1 MKRDILRRLSP
12 EAIRKLA
19 RVLGHEDEDAST
31 EELGRWLMS
40 RYVEKVSKAV
50 GNKRHEIVER
60 ARTSVGRVRSVLGIE
75 APAISEAPADVAPGE
90 PEPEDTPPPEEPDVV
105 PETIPSDPALRT
117 ATLAGVY
124 ERQGMIPEAL
134 TIYRELSERDPGDD
148 RFVQAISRLEESERS
163 EAPEGVSP
171 ALGEGT
177 PAPALRASSAGPV
190 DLPDLDDLP
199 LRYGE
204 DEAVLMMVTPALMYA
219 YWEVTPGT
227 LERARSASG
236 DGPLVLRLYR
246 IAVDDGQVHEEVVRD
261 LEIPDTAGEYF
272 VQDVPPGNLFRA
284 AVGIGHGE
292 RFHALVLTNAAAT
305 PADGPSGRVDE
316 EWMEVDQRA
325 LDVRGAIPLPLE
337 VTARSR
343 LTPREMALLRLH
355 ALGTE
360 SYGRFTGLDAE
371 ELHRIM
377 RGAPRR
383 ITTLAEPAG
392 SSGSLPGKR

>member
-1 MKRDILRRLSP
+1 MKRDIIKRLSP

-31 EELGRWLMS
+31 EELGRWLMG
-40 RYVEKVSKAV
+40 RYVEKVSRAV

-60 ARTSVGRVRSVLGIE
+60 ARTSVDRVRSVLGIE
-75 APAISEAPADVAPGE
+75 APSVSEAPADVAPGE
-90 PEPEDTPPPEEPDVV
+90 PEDTARPEEPDVV

-134 TIYRELSERDPGDD
+134 TIYHELAEREPDD
-148 RFVQAISRLEESERS
+148 DSFRRAISRLEESERAG
-163 EAPEGVSP
+163 APEGVSP
-171 ALGEGT
+171 ALDEGAH
-177 PAPALRASSAGPV
+177 APALRASSAGPV

-199 LRYGE
+199 ARYGE

-219 YWEVTPGT
+219 FWEVTPDT
-227 LERARSASG
+227 LEHARSTHG
-236 DGPLVLRLYR
+236 DDTLVLRLYR
-246 IAVDDGQVHEEVVRD
+246 ISVDDGQVHEEVIRD
-261 LEIPDTAGEYF
+261 LEIPDPAGEYF
-272 VQDVPPGNLFRA
+272 IQDVPPGNLFRA
-284 AVGIGHGE
+284 AVGLGRGE
-292 RFHALVLTNAAAT
+292 RFHAMVLTNAAAT

-360 SYGRFTGLDAE
+360 SYGRFTGLDAD
-371 ELHRIM
+371 ELRRIM

-383 ITTLAEPAG
+383 ISTIAEPAG
-392 SSGSLPGKR
+392 SSGSVPGKR